1 MPDNNKQTNPLG
13 SRADELH
20 NAPEQ
25 NREQKLVRGQAF
37 GAGQPGPSGEIP
49 ANTMSAL
56 NRLFGTKE
64 ATFWSFQLFG
74 WTGYFLVRMFQA
86 ITNEQDPSAVSIQY
100 LAAVIIGVSM
110 TVVLRHV
117 FRIIRDK
124 PLPLI
129 LPMVVILC
137 GSFGLLFSSLELA
150 LAPVLVPGVAP
161 FAGLALFG
169 NAMFEATALFA
180 WSAIYF
186 GYHFYTGLQEQ
197 KAQVL
202 KATAM
207 AHQAQLK
214 MLRYQL
220 NPHFLFNTLN
230 AISTLVLDKSEED
243 ANKMLTKLSSFL
255 RYTLVNQ
262 PTQRISLDKEL
273 YALGLYLDIEKV
285 RFQDRLTVEFDI
297 DEKAKPALVPSLIL
311 QPLIEN
317 AIKYAVAPS
326 IEGGTITICAK
337 VVGQRL
343 VLALK
348 DSGPG
353 VDDIHHLVSQSGSGV
368 GIANTRERLAQIY
381 GDGHEFRLENL
392 EPTGFGVTI
401 RIPREKAESRAT
413 SNKLPGQK

>member
-1 MPDNNKQTNPLG
+1 MKMPGKPTMPLG
-13 SRADELH
+13 SDGQAFH
-20 NAPEQ
+20 NALEQ
-25 NREQKLVRGQAF
+25 EPVRGQAH
-37 GAGQPGPSGEIP
+37 GGGGTEPNAGTADHS
-49 ANTMSAL
+49 MSL
-56 NRLFGTKE
+56 MTRFFGTKE
-64 ATFWSFQLFG
+64 ATFWSFQFFG

-86 ITNEQDPSAVSIQY
+86 ITNQQDPSAVSIQY

-110 TVVLRHV
+110 TIVMRHV
-117 FRIIRDK
+117 YRIVRDK
-124 PLPLI
+124 PLFLV
-129 LPMVVILC
+129 LPVVILLC
-137 GSFGLLFSSLELA
+137 AAFGLLFSSLELA
-150 LAPVLVPGVAP
+150 LAPVLVPGIAP

-169 NAMFEATALFA
+169 NAMFEATVLFA

-186 GYHFYTGLQEQ
+186 GYHYYAGLQEQ

-230 AISTLVLDKSEED
+230 AISTLVLDKAEED

-262 PTQRISLDKEL
+262 PTQRISLDQEL

-285 RFQDRLTVEFDI
+285 RFQDRLSIEFDI
-297 DEKAKPALVPSLIL
+297 DEDSKTALVPSLIL

-317 AIKYAVAPS
+317 AIKYAIAPS
-326 IEGGTITICAK
+326 IDGGTITVCAK

-348 DSGPG
+348 DTGPG
-353 VDDIHHLVSQSGSGV
+353 LEDINHIVSQSGSGV
-368 GIANTRERLAQIY
+368 GIANTKERLLQIY
-381 GDGHEFRLENL
+381 GEDHEFRLENL
-392 EPTGFGVTI
+392 EPSGLGIYIQV
-401 RIPREKAESRAT
+401 PKEKTEAVKRPSDI
-413 SNKLPGQK
+413 KKH